1 MVQISKFK
9 VISVAALSSLLL
21 WGGAFAFGMP
31 QEPKS
36 GVKVPADLGGCKQS
50 CFKQY
55 QENVARCQE
64 LFSRKLIIIHL
75 GYDEPDYGRCKD
87 MAKDVYDA
95 CVRACEKSS
104 RP

>member
-1 MVQISKFK
+1 MIRNSKFTF
-9 VISVAALSSLLL
+9 ILIAALSSLVAL
-21 WGGAFAFGMP
+21 GSAFAIGLP
-31 QEPKS
+31 QGPKS
-36 GVKVPADLGGCKQS
+36 GLKVPADLGSCKQA